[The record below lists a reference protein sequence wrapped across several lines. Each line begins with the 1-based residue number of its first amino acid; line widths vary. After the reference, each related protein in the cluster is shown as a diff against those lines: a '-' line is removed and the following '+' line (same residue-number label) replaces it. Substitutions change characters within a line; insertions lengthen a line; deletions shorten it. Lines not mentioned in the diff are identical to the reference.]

1 LATVV
6 AYLRQRTRL
15 WAVAGLWTGVLLIAF
30 NAYAAVVEFIPQ
42 YRFRN
47 DFRLIYGAALAAW
60 TNGYSHLYDLGAQRA
75 ATESLGSGIY
85 WQPYLNPPPLAW
97 LATPFLSLPF
107 ALALLAWSALLLLAA
122 WIAWRLAAPGPWLTR
137 LAHLALFVG
146 VFPTAFGL
154 MVGQPVVLV
163 AAVVAVSWWLAE
175 HRRPVLAGLVLSL
188 IALKPQLAL
197 LVPLCLLVA
206 GRWRIFLAW
215 LGAGAVIG
223 VVALLTLGVDGLQ
236 RYRDVLSLASQ
247 WAPTRS
253 FAVAGPLGLGPQVYA
268 VELVVVVIAAL
279 AAWQQRHGDVGRL
292 YATGIVASLL
302 FTPYVGFQDFA
313 MLIVASWLLIRSG
326 VTSFQV
332 ALMVVGYALLELA
345 LVVQAV
351 PILIAEGAL
360 LLSLAWPPQRNT
372 RVPAHADF
380 DALSSPR
387 VPANAGNRGS

>member
-1 LATVV
+1 M
-6 AYLRQRTRL
+6 
-15 WAVAGLWTGVLLIAF
+15 WAAAGLWTGILLVAF
-30 NAYAAVVEFIPQ
+30 NLYAAAVEFIPE

-47 DFRLIYGAALAAW
+47 DFRLIYGAARAAW
-60 TNGYSHLYDLGAQRA
+60 TNGYSYLYDPAAQKA
-75 ATESLGSGIY
+75 ATESLGSGVY

-107 ALALLAWSALLLLAA
+107 EVALLAWSALLVLAA
-122 WIAWRLAAPGPWLTR
+122 WIAWRLAAPGPRLTR

-146 VFPTAFGL
+146 LFPTAFGL
-154 MVGQPVVLV
+154 MVGQPVALV
-163 AAVVAVSWWLAE
+163 TAVVAASWWLAD
-175 HRRPVLAGLVLSL
+175 RRREVPAGVVLSL

-215 LGAGAVIG
+215 LGASAVLG
-223 VVALLTLGVDGLQ
+223 VVALVMLGGDGIQ

-247 WAPTRS
+247 WAPTRT
-253 FAVAGPLGLGPQVYA
+253 FAVAGPLGLGPQAYA
-268 VELVVVVIAAL
+268 VEVVVVAIAAF
-279 AAWQQRHGDVGRL
+279 AAWKHRSGDVGRL

-360 LLSLAWPPQRNT
+360 LLSLAWPHGGQAPQAEPGR
-372 RVPAHADF
+372 
-380 DALSSPR
+380 ALSR
-387 VPANAGNRGS
+387 VAR

>member
-1 LATVV
+1 M
-6 AYLRQRTRL
+6 
-15 WAVAGLWTGVLLIAF
+15 WAAAGLWTGILLVAF
-30 NAYAAVVEFIPQ
+30 DLYAAAVEFIPQ
-42 YRFRN
+42 YRYRN

-60 TNGYSHLYDLGAQRA
+60 TNGYSHLYDLAAQKA
-75 ATESLGSGIY
+75 TTESLGSGIY

-97 LATPFLSLPF
+97 LATPFLGAPF
-107 ALALLAWSALLLLAA
+107 EVALLAWSALLLGAA
-122 WIAWRLAAPGPWLTR
+122 WVTWRVAAPGPPLTR

-163 AAVVAVSWWLAE
+163 AAAVATSWWLAE
-175 HRRPVLAGLVLSL
+175 HRRPVLAGAVLSL

-206 GRWRIFLAW
+206 GRWRMFSAW
-215 LGAGAVIG
+215 LGASALIG
-223 VVALLTLGVDGLQ
+223 VVALLMLGGDGLQ

-247 WAPTRS
+247 WAPTRG
-253 FAVAGPLGLGPQVYA
+253 FAVDGPLGVGTPAYA
-268 VELVVVVIAAL
+268 VMLVVVVIAAF
-279 AAWQQRHGDVGRL
+279 AAWRNRNGDVGRL
-292 YATGIVASLL
+292 YATGILASLL

-345 LVVQAV
+345 LVVEAV

-360 LLSLAWPPQRNT
+360 LLSLVWEPRRNT
-372 RVPAHADF
+372 PLPANADLQ
-380 DALSSPR
+380 ARPKPR
-387 VPANAGNRGS
+387 VTANAGNRGS

>member
-1 LATVV
+1 MRTLDG
-6 AYLRQRTRL
+6 YFRGRTRL
-15 WAVAGLWTGVLLIAF
+15 WAAAGLWTGILLTAF
-30 NAYAAVVEFIPQ
+30 NVYAAVVEFIPQ

-60 TNGYSHLYDLGAQRA
+60 TNGYSHLYDLAAQRA
-75 ATESLGSGIY
+75 TTESLGQGIY
-85 WQPYLNPPPLAW
+85 WQPYINPPPLAW
-97 LATPFLSLPF
+97 LATLFLAFPFGV
-107 ALALLAWSALLLLAA
+107 ALLAWSVLLLLAA
-122 WIAWRLAAPGPWLTR
+122 WIAWRLAAPGPRLTR
-137 LAHLALFVG
+137 LAHLFLFVG

-163 AAVVAVSWWLAE
+163 AAAVAASWWLAE
-175 HRRPVLAGLVLSL
+175 HRRPVLAGVALSL

-206 GRWRIFLAW
+206 GRWRIFFAW
-215 LGAGAVIG
+215 LAASAVIG
-223 VVALLTLGVDGLQ
+223 AVALLMLGGDGVQ
-236 RYRDVLSLASQ
+236 RYRDALSLASQ

-253 FAVAGPLGLGPQVYA
+253 FAVAGPLGLGLQVYA
-268 VELVVVVIAAL
+268 LELVVVGIAAFS
-279 AAWQQRHGDVGRL
+279 AWQHRGGDAGRL
-292 YATGIVASLL
+292 YATGVVSSLL

-360 LLSLAWPPQRNT
+360 LLSLAWPPPRNT
-372 RVPAHADF
+372 QVPANSDF
-380 DALSSPR
+380 DERSSPI
-387 VPANAGNRGS
+387 VPANAGNRGG

>member
-1 LATVV
+1 M
-6 AYLRQRTRL
+6 
-15 WAVAGLWTGVLLIAF
+15 WAAAGLWTGILLVAF
-30 NAYAAVVEFIPQ
+30 NVYAAAVEFIPE

-60 TNGYSHLYDLGAQRA
+60 TDGYSHLYDLAAQKA
-75 ATESLGSGIY
+75 ATESLGSGVY

-107 ALALLAWSALLLLAA
+107 EVALVAWSALLVLAA
-122 WIAWRLAAPGPWLTR
+122 WIAWRVAAPGPRLTR

-146 VFPTAFGL
+146 LFPTAFGL
-154 MVGQPVVLV
+154 MVGQPVALV
-163 AAVVAVSWWLAE
+163 AAVVAASWWLAD
-175 HRRPVLAGLVLSL
+175 RRREVPAGVVLSL

-215 LGAGAVIG
+215 LGASAVIG
-223 VVALLTLGVDGLQ
+223 AVALVMLGGDGIQ

-247 WAPTRS
+247 WAPTRT
-253 FAVAGPLGLGPQVYA
+253 FAVAGPLGLGLQVYA
-268 VELVVVVIAAL
+268 VEVVVVAIAAF
-279 AAWQQRHGDVGRL
+279 AAWKHRGGDVGRL

-360 LLSLAWPPQRNT
+360 PLSLAWPRGRQAPLAEPGR
-372 RVPAHADF
+372 
-380 DALSSPR
+380 ALSR
-387 VPANAGNRGS
+387 VAR

>member
-1 LATVV
+1 MDQYFRL
-6 AYLRQRTRL
+6 RTRL
-15 WAVAGLWTGVLLIAF
+15 WALAGLWTGILLVAF
-30 NAYAAVVEFIPQ
+30 DLYAAAVEFVPQ

-60 TNGYSHLYDLGAQRA
+60 TYGYSHLYDLTAQRA
-75 ATESLGSGIY
+75 ATESLGPGIY

-107 ALALLAWSALLLLAA
+107 EAALLAWSALLLLAT
-122 WIAWRLAAPGPWLTR
+122 WIAWRLAAPGRRLTR

-146 VFPTAFGL
+146 LFPTAFGL
-154 MVGQPVVLV
+154 MVGKPVALV
-163 AAVVAVSWWLAE
+163 AAAVGVSWWLAE

-206 GRWRIFLAW
+206 GRWRIFFAW
-215 LGAGAVIG
+215 LGASAVIG
-223 VVALLTLGVDGLQ
+223 VVALVMLGGEGLQ

-253 FAVAGPLGLGPQVYA
+253 FAIAGPLGLGPQVYA
-268 VELVVVVIAAL
+268 VELVVVVIAAT
-279 AAWQQRHGDVGRL
+279 AAWQHRDGDVGRL
-292 YATGIVASLL
+292 YTTGIVASLL

-326 VTSFQV
+326 VTSFQI
-332 ALMVVGYALLELA
+332 ALMVAGYSLLELA

-351 PILIAEGAL
+351 PILITEGAL
-360 LLSLAWPPQRNT
+360 LLSLAWPPQRN
-372 RVPAHADF
+372 
-380 DALSSPR
+380 PR
-387 VPANAGNRGS
+387 VPAIAGSEELSNPRVPAAAGNPGD

>member
-1 LATVV
+1 MV
-6 AYLRQRTRL
+6 AYLRRRTRL
-15 WAVAGLWTGVLLIAF
+15 WSAAGLWTGVMLTAF

-47 DFRLIYGAALAAW
+47 DFRLIYGAALAGW
-60 TNGYSHLYDLGAQRA
+60 TNGYSHLYDLAAQKT

-97 LATPFLSLPF
+97 LATPFLSMHF
-107 ALALLAWSALLLLAA
+107 EVALLAWSALLLLGA

-175 HRRPVLAGLVLSL
+175 HHRPVLAGLVLSL

-197 LVPLCLLVA
+197 LVPVCLLVA
-206 GRWRIFLAW
+206 GRWRTFFAW
-215 LGAGAVIG
+215 LGASAVIG
-223 VVALLTLGVDGLQ
+223 AVALLMLGGDGLQ

-268 VELVVVVIAAL
+268 VELVVVVIAAY
-279 AAWQQRHGDVGRL
+279 AAWQHRHGDVGRL

-351 PILIAEGAL
+351 PILVAEGAL
-360 LLSLAWPPQRNT
+360 LLSLAWPPQMHSVMGSLRGQ
-372 RVPAHADF
+372 R
-380 DALSSPR
+380 SES
-387 VPANAGNRGS
+387 AGAIR

>member
-1 LATVV
+1 VRTLDG
-6 AYLRQRTRL
+6 YFRERTRL
-15 WAVAGLWTGVLLIAF
+15 WAAAGVWTGILLSAF
-30 NAYAAVVEFIPQ
+30 NLYAAAVEFIPQ

-47 DFRLIYGAALAAW
+47 DFRLIYGAALAGW
-60 TNGYSHLYDLGAQRA
+60 NNGYSHLYDLGAQKT

-97 LATPFLSLPF
+97 LATPFLAFPF
-107 ALALLAWSALLLLAA
+107 EVALLAWSGLLVFAA
-122 WIAWRLAAPGPWLTR
+122 WLAWRLVAPGPQLTR

-154 MVGQPVVLV
+154 MVGQPVALV
-163 AAVVAVSWWLAE
+163 AAVVAASWWLAE
-175 HRRPVLAGLVLSL
+175 HRRPVLAGVVLSL

-215 LGAGAVIG
+215 LGASAAIG
-223 VVALLTLGVDGLQ
+223 VVALVMLGGDGLQ
-236 RYRDVLSLASQ
+236 RYREVLSLASQ

-253 FAVAGPLGLGPQVYA
+253 FAVAGPLGLGPQTYA
-268 VELVVVVIAAL
+268 VELLVVAIAAF
-279 AAWQQRHGDVGRL
+279 AAWRHRGGDAGRL

-326 VTSFQV
+326 VTSLQV

-360 LLSLAWPPQRNT
+360 LLSLAWPAQSHSLMGSLRG
-372 RVPAHADF
+372 RR
-380 DALSSPR
+380 SES
-387 VPANAGNRGS
+387 AGAIR

>member
-1 LATVV
+1 M
-6 AYLRQRTRL
+6 
-15 WAVAGLWTGVLLIAF
+15 WALAGLWTGILLVAF
-30 NAYAAVVEFIPQ
+30 DLYAAAVEFIPQ

-60 TNGYSHLYDLGAQRA
+60 TNGYGHLYDLAAQKS

-107 ALALLAWSALLLLAA
+107 EVALLAWSALLLLSV
-122 WIAWRLAAPGPWLTR
+122 WTAWRLAAPGPRLTR

-154 MVGQPVVLV
+154 MVGQPVALV
-163 AAVVAVSWWLAE
+163 AAVVAVSWGLAE
-175 HRRPVLAGLVLSL
+175 HKRPVLAGLVLSL

-206 GRWRIFLAW
+206 GRWRILFAW
-215 LGAGAVIG
+215 LGASAVIG
-223 VVALLTLGVDGLQ
+223 AVALLMLGGDGLQ

-253 FAVAGPLGLGPQVYA
+253 FAVAGPLGLGPQLYA
-268 VELVVVVIAAL
+268 VEALVVVVAAV
-279 AAWQQRHGDVGRL
+279 AAWQHRRGDVGRL

-351 PILIAEGAL
+351 PILIAEGTL
-360 LLSLAWPPQRNT
+360 LVTLAWPDHMQSVMGSLRGQR
-372 RVPAHADF
+372 
-380 DALSSPR
+380 SES
-387 VPANAGNRGS
+387 AGAIR

>member
-1 LATVV
+1 M
-6 AYLRQRTRL
+6 
-15 WAVAGLWTGVLLIAF
+15 WALAGLWAGILLVAF
-30 NAYAAVVEFIPQ
+30 DLYAAAVEFIPQ
-42 YRFRN
+42 YRYRN

-60 TNGYSHLYDLGAQRA
+60 NSGYGHLYDLAAQRA
-75 ATESLGSGIY
+75 ATEGLGSGFY
-85 WQPYLNPPPLAW
+85 WQPFINPPPLAW

-107 ALALLAWSALLLLAA
+107 EVALLAWSALLLLAA
-122 WIAWRLAAPGPWLTR
+122 WIAWRLTAPGPRLTR

-154 MVGQPVVLV
+154 MVGQPVALV
-163 AAVVAVSWWLAE
+163 AAVVAMSWWLAD

-188 IALKPQLAL
+188 ITLKPQLAL

-206 GRWRIFLAW
+206 GRWRIFFAW
-215 LGAGAVIG
+215 LGASVVIG
-223 VVALLTLGVDGLQ
+223 VVALVMLGGDGLQ

-253 FAVAGPLGLGPQVYA
+253 FAVAGPLGLGPQSYA
-268 VELVVVVIAAL
+268 VELLVVAIAAF
-279 AAWQQRHGDVGRL
+279 AAWQRRHGDVGRL

-332 ALMVVGYALLELA
+332 AVMVVGYGLLELA
-345 LVVQAV
+345 LVVEAV

-360 LLSLAWPPQRNT
+360 LLSLAWPRGGRALQAEAAR
-372 RVPAHADF
+372 
-380 DALSSPR
+380 ALSR
-387 VPANAGNRGS
+387 VAR